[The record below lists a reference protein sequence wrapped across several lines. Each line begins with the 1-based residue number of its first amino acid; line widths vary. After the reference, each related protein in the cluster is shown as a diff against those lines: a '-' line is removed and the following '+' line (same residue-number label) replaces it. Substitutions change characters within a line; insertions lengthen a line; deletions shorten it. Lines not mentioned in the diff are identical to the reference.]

1 MNNLVKTSF
10 LFLVLL
16 ISHNLIGKSFS
27 VMAFNVEN
35 MFDNFDDPNKEDE
48 TYLPVS
54 MKTSQIHIKNC
65 NKLRYQRW
73 RDDCLEMDWNDEVI
87 DYKLNATAE
96 VILSYG
102 THGPDI
108 IGFQEIENIK
118 ILERL
123 FKLLEPHGY
132 RYYALV
138 EGTDKRGIDNAFISK
153 YEILST
159 QLHQIKFT
167 GGTKDQIGD
176 TRPILEGVF
185 KLDGHDISIFN
196 VHFPAPY
203 NPRFMRQDAFN
214 TLNELSNK
222 NSRVNI
228 ALGDFNVTSA
238 EDAEAN
244 LYGKFNSE
252 WYISHL
258 DQCNECIGTNYY
270 FQEDRWSFLDA
281 VMLKKNRN
289 SKFIENSVVVITA
302 DIHTR
307 DNGSPL
313 RFNAKELYGVSD
325 HFPVVAEI
333 KIY

>member
-1 MNNLVKTSF
+1 MNNLIKTSF
-10 LFLVLL
+10 LFLMLL
-16 ISHNLIGKSFS
+16 ISHNLIAKSFS

-54 MKTSQIHIKNC
+54 MKTSQTHIKNC

-138 EGTDKRGIDNAFISK
+138 EGNDKRGIDNAFISK
-153 YEILST
+153 YEILNT

-203 NPRFMRQDAFN
+203 NPRFMRPVSYTHL
-214 TLNELSNK
+214 TLPT
-222 NSRVNI
+222 I
-228 ALGDFNVTSA
+228 
-238 EDAEAN
+238 
-244 LYGKFNSE
+244 
-252 WYISHL
+252 
-258 DQCNECIGTNYY
+258 C
-270 FQEDRWSFLDA
+270 
-281 VMLKKNRN
+281 
-289 SKFIENSVVVITA
+289 SV
-302 DIHTR
+302 
-307 DNGSPL
+307 
-313 RFNAKELYGVSD
+313 
-325 HFPVVAEI
+325 
-333 KIY
+333 